1 MSKYWKSNEY
11 YDQPSESK
19 LKSNVSN
26 TNKKAQA
33 KGNTLEPIVIE
44 GKTIVNSWWGKAWC
58 DNLERYAD
66 YESRL
71 PRGKR
76 YVRLGSV
83 VDLKIE
89 KGKIN
94 ARVQGNRKTPYKIEI
109 RISPLSEE
117 RCQTIIKKSSKR
129 IESLETLVNGEFPEE
144 LKDLFLGEDGLF
156 PTPNEISFQCSCPD
170 WAMLCK
176 HVAATLY
183 GVGARLDNDPLMFFK
198 LRGIDVERFID
209 VTIQNKVESMLEN
222 KDQPSDRIIQD
233 QSILDIFGVL

>member
-1 MSKYWKSNEY
+1 MSRYWDRSGNY
-11 YDQPSESK
+11 SQPSAST
-19 LKSNVSN
+19 LKRNIN
-26 TNKKAQA
+26 QTQKTAKK
-33 KGNTLEPIVIE
+33 KGTQLDPIVVE
-44 GKTIVNSWWGKAWC
+44 GRKIVLSWWGQAWC

-71 PRGKR
+71 ARGKR
-76 YVRLGSV
+76 YVRSGTV

-89 KGKIN
+89 KGKIL

-117 RCQTIIKKSSKR
+117 RCQGIIQRSGNR
-129 IESLETLVNGEFPEE
+129 IDSLAMLIDGDFPRE
-144 LKDLFLGEDGLF
+144 LKDLFMDANGLF
-156 PTPNEISFQCSCPD
+156 PRPNEISLNCSCPD

-183 GVGARLDNDPLMFFK
+183 GVGVRLDRDPLMFFR

-209 VTIQNKVESMLEN
+209 VTIASKVESMLEN
-222 KDQPSDRIIQD
+222 INPSSSRIIHD
-233 QSILDIFGVL
+233 ADALEVFGVL